1 MCDDAGMTER
11 PVHFVP
17 TDEGHVL
24 PTRFAQ
30 SHWGEDH
37 LNGPAVVGL
46 AAWTLEQAYGLPDF
60 MPARLTVD
68 LFKGA
73 RGVPTATPVRLVRD
87 GRRVRNSECDVVQ
100 DGVVVAR
107 ATLVQYRRSVAP
119 RGEEWFPTTDFT
131 VPDDLDESWAT
142 SMSSDGNG
150 WTRAIADHQNAARK
164 RAVNRTI
171 DIVEGHPVTPFV
183 SAVMAAEGTSLVTN
197 LGTAGI
203 GYINGDLTVALVRL
217 PQDDWIGVQADSH
230 WAADGISVGSATL
243 FDGAG
248 AFGTGVVTA
257 ISNPD
262 VQIDFTNDPF
272 PSRTH

>member
-30 SHWGEDH
+30 SHWGDDH

-68 LFKGA
+68 LFKAA

-131 VPDDLDESWAT
+131 VPDDLDESWA
-142 SMSSDGNG
+142 S
-150 WTRAIADHQNAARK
+150 
-164 RAVNRTI
+164 
-171 DIVEGHPVTPFV
+171 
-183 SAVMAAEGTSLVTN
+183 GTSTVT
-197 LGTAGI
+197 
-203 GYINGDLTVALVRL
+203 
-217 PQDDWIGVQADSH
+217 
-230 WAADGISVGSATL
+230 
-243 FDGAG
+243 
-248 AFGTGVVTA
+248 
-257 ISNPD
+257 
-262 VQIDFTNDPF
+262 
-272 PSRTH
+272 

>member
-1 MCDDAGMTER
+1 
-11 PVHFVP
+11 VHFVP

-30 SHWGEDH
+30 SHWGDDH

-68 LFKGA
+68 LFKAA
-73 RGVPTATPVRLVRD
+73 RGVPTSMPTRLVRD
-87 GRRVRNSECDVVQ
+87 GRRVRNSECDIVQ
-100 DGVVVAR
+100 AGVVVAR
-107 ATLVQYRRSVAP
+107 ATLVQYRRSAAP

-131 VPDDLDESWAT
+131 VPTDLDESWT
-142 SMSSDGNG
+142 TCVSSDGNG
-150 WTRAIADHQNAARK
+150 WTRAIADHQNTARK
-164 RAVNRTI
+164 RVVNRTI
-171 DIVEGHPVTPFV
+171 DVVEGAPVTPFV
-183 SAVMAAEGTSLVTN
+183 RAAMAAEGTSLVTN
-197 LGTAGI
+197 LGTEGI
-203 GYINGDLTVALVRL
+203 GYINGDLTVALARL
-217 PQDDWIGVQADSH
+217 PQDDWIGLQADSH
-230 WAADGISVGSATL
+230 WTADGVAVGAATL

-257 ISNPD
+257 ISNLD

>member
-1 MCDDAGMTER
+1 VCDDAGVTER

-30 SHWGEDH
+30 SHWGDDH

-46 AAWTLEQAYGLPDF
+46 AAWTLEQAYGLSDF
-60 MPARLTVD
+60 LPARLTVD
-68 LFKGA
+68 LFKAA
-73 RGVPTATPVRLVRD
+73 RGVPTSMPTRLVRD
-87 GRRVRNSECDVVQ
+87 GRRVRNSECDIVQ

-107 ATLVQYRRSVAP
+107 ATLVQYRRSAAP
-119 RGEEWFPTTDFT
+119 RGEEWFPTTDFAL
-131 VPDDLDESWAT
+131 PADLDDSWT
-142 SMSSDGNG
+142 TCMSSDGKG
-150 WTRAIADHQNAARK
+150 WTRAIADHQNTARK
-164 RAVNRTI
+164 SAVNRTI
-171 DIVEGHPVTPFV
+171 DVVEGAPVTPFV
-183 SAVMAAEGTSLVTN
+183 LAVMAAEGTSLVTN
-197 LGTAGI
+197 LGTEGI
-203 GYINGDLTVALVRL
+203 GYINGDLTVALARL
-217 PQDDWIGVQADSH
+217 PQDDWVGVRADSH
-230 WAADGISVGSATL
+230 WTADGISVGAATL

-272 PSRTH
+272 PSRTP